1 MRKKRDV
8 LFVVLFL
15 IIFIN
20 GFESGGYQASLLEI
34 GKEYNLTHTSMG
46 FFASFELLAD
56 MLAPILLGH
65 WADRTGKR
73 LSILVMLGIQV
84 VSNLLIVFWTSNYV
98 FLFSIFMIGLTTSA
112 LQFISLAALADA
124 YPVTGTTKIGYITSL
139 YALGALVSPLIVRF
153 YLRMGIGWRMLF
165 ILLAATSLI
174 ALLCVRVVTFLVRE
188 QPVVASQEAGG
199 REKMLIVGV
208 LLLCVIMCIYVG
220 FENGFSFFIDTYM
233 NTQLHTENGKIV
245 LSVFW
250 AAMIPARILAGK
262 FSAKARQI
270 LYLCCIS
277 IPILTIA
284 IAFSTSQLLI
294 FILTIPLGMASGAI
308 YPSVLNTSF
317 GFAGKS
323 TATVTGMITTA
334 TGVGGVIFTALT
346 GILTDQFGIRMAIAA
361 LAAFFILAILS
372 VAGLG
377 RVGRMKVKKQSE

>member
-1 MRKKRDV
+1 
-8 LFVVLFL
+8 
-15 IIFIN
+15 
-20 GFESGGYQASLLEI
+20 
-34 GKEYNLTHTSMG
+34 
-46 FFASFELLAD
+46 
-56 MLAPILLGH
+56 
-65 WADRTGKR
+65 
-73 LSILVMLGIQV
+73 
-84 VSNLLIVFWTSNYV
+84 
-98 FLFSIFMIGLTTSA
+98 
-112 LQFISLAALADA
+112 
-124 YPVTGTTKIGYITSL
+124 
-139 YALGALVSPLIVRF
+139 
-153 YLRMGIGWRMLF
+153 
-165 ILLAATSLI
+165 
-174 ALLCVRVVTFLVRE
+174 
-188 QPVVASQEAGG
+188 
-199 REKMLIVGV
+199 
-208 LLLCVIMCIYVG
+208 
-220 FENGFSFFIDTYM
+220 M
-233 NTQLHTENGKIV
+233 NTKLHTENGKIV

-294 FILTIPLGMASGAI
+294 LILTIPLGMASGAI

-346 GILTDQFGIRMAIAA
+346 GILSDQFGIRMAIAA